1 MITVIEEC
9 GICEVSDV
17 PCILYDGIF
26 YCENCEAIDYDVGD
40 RYSEDYKEDRD

>member
-1 MITVIEEC
+1 MTKSIEEC
-9 GICEVSDV
+9 DMCHANDV
-17 PCILYDGIF
+17 PCKLYNGIF